1 MKIASVDAIVCR
13 SSVEKPMWSLQP
25 WRGGQYRLADF
36 VECTFVKVASSDGL
50 VGYGQTPGVRFH
62 GPRVTSV
69 GAHCRRLI
77 EQVIAPEIV
86 GEDSLDSSILWR
98 RLHRTLLSE
107 TYSRSSLSAVDIALW
122 DLKGKTLGLPI
133 YRLLGGRYRKVIEL
147 YASKVPGIMNLD
159 SDKEE
164 EVLVDRLS
172 KLSRE
177 GYSAFKLGAGLGLE
191 TDTRSVEIARDT
203 VGEKSKIMLD
213 AGCAYDLDK
222 ALTLGKR
229 LQDLDV
235 EWFEAP
241 LPPSEIDGYVKL
253 AEGLDVKIATDVHPE
268 PVQVTNLLSMGG
280 VDVVL
285 TDVTTG
291 GGMTASRKIV
301 ELTDLYNVECSTHQG
316 WHATAIGYAASAH
329 LSAVAPNLHFQEG
342 RIHYGDNPFG
352 NPILERPLTV
362 ERGIL
367 RVPEGSGLGV
377 ELKEEAIGRYEVS

>member
-1 MKIASVDAIVCR
+1 MKIVSVDAIVCR
-13 SSVEKPMWSLQP
+13 APVENPMWSLQP

-50 VGYGQTPGVRFH
+50 VGYGQTPGVRFR
-62 GPRVTSV
+62 GSRVTSI
-69 GAHCRRLI
+69 GAHCKELI
-77 EQVIAPEIV
+77 EHVMAPEIV
-86 GEDSLDSSILWR
+86 GEDPIDNSVLWR
-98 RLHRTLLSE
+98 RLHRTLRNE
-107 TYSRSSLSAVDIALW
+107 TYGKSSLSAVDVALW

-147 YASKVPGIMNLD
+147 YASKVPGITNLD

-164 EVLVDRLS
+164 EALADRLS

-177 GYSAFKLGAGLGLE
+177 GYSAFKLGGGLGLE

-213 AGCAYDLDK
+213 AGCAYNLGK
-222 ALTLGKR
+222 ALTLGKW

-253 AEGLDVKIATDVHPE
+253 AEGLDLKIATDVHPE
-268 PVQVTNLLSMGG
+268 PIQVTNLLSMGG
-280 VDVVL
+280 ADVVL

-291 GGMTASRKIV
+291 GGITASRRIA

-316 WHATAIGYAASAH
+316 WHATAIGYAASAQ
-329 LSAVAPNLHFQEG
+329 LSAIAPNFNFQEG

-352 NPILERPLTV
+352 DPILEQPLTV
-362 ERGIL
+362 ERGVL
-367 RVPEGSGLGV
+367 CVPEGPGLGV
-377 ELKEEAIGRYEVS
+377 ELKDEAIAQYEVL